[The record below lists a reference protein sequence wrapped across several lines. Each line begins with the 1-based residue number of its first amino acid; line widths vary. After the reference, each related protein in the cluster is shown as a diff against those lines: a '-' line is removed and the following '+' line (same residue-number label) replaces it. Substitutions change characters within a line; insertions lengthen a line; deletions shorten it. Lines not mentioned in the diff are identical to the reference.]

1 MFYCKEIVDFFLYFS
16 LFFDINVPFALFF
29 VKNELKLR
37 LLFNEA
43 I

>member
-1 MFYCKEIVDFFLYFS
+1 MSHCKEIVDFFLYFS
-16 LFFDINVPFALFF
+16 LFLDIDAPFALFF

-37 LLFNEA
+37 LLFNDT